1 MEKPTLDTC
10 DHITN
15 RLLRSQDW
23 KMDLE
28 ESGKASAPWP
38 WPLPSML
45 FFILDLTTTSQCL
58 SLVIL
63 IEKPSATWLH
73 LVKREVRKT
82 PKILSLLPSM
92 LLLFCSIANC
102 VQQCVTPQTAS
113 GQAPRPSLSPEFS
126 QIYVHWGTDA
136 IQPLHPLLPIS
147 FANISPL
154 S

>member
-1 MEKPTLDTC
+1 
-10 DHITN
+10 
-15 RLLRSQDW
+15 
-23 KMDLE
+23 
-28 ESGKASAPWP
+28 
-38 WPLPSML
+38 ML

-82 PKILSLLPSM
+82 PVILSLLPSM

-113 GQAPRPSLSPEFS
+113 GQAPSFLQFMSVEARMPSNHLILCCLYHLQIFLHFLRLSFC
-126 QIYVHWGTDA
+126 
-136 IQPLHPLLPIS
+136 
-147 FANISPL
+147 FANGFPNCAKAFKFNQKKR
-154 S
+154 